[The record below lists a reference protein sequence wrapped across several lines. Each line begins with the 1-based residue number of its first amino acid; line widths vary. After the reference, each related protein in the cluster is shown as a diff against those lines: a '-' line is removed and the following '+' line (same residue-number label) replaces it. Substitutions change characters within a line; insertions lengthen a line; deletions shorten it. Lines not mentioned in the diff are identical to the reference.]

1 MLRHSSRLVRGAA
14 LLGLASM
21 GVAAIAP
28 GQSHVPPR
36 QVAITFDDLPVATSL
51 HRSDVAAQRRIT
63 TALVAA
69 IRANGVPAIGFVNE
83 DKLLDGRDADPS
95 RIALLRQ
102 WLDAGLELGNHSYSH
117 PDLHRTPIGD
127 YEADVLAGEQVTRP
141 LSSAAGRPF
150 RFFRHPFLHTGRDL
164 ETKVRFER
172 FLAGHGY
179 RVAPV
184 TIDNYDYLFAAAY
197 ERSLAR
203 RDSALASRVRAEY
216 LRYMERVFAYYEQQS
231 VALVGREIAQT
242 LLLHANQLNGDAF
255 ADLARMIRS
264 RGYAFVPLERALDD
278 SAYASEDRYTG
289 PAGITWLHRWA
300 LTAGK
305 RGAVFAGEPEVP
317 AFVTQAAQQ

>member
-1 MLRHSSRLVRGAA
+1 M
-14 LLGLASM
+14 
-21 GVAAIAP
+21 
-28 GQSHVPPR
+28 
-36 QVAITFDDLPVATSL
+36 
-51 HRSDVAAQRRIT
+51 
-63 TALVAA
+63 
-69 IRANGVPAIGFVNE
+69 
-83 DKLLDGRDADPS
+83 
-95 RIALLRQ
+95 
-102 WLDAGLELGNHSYSH
+102 
-117 PDLHRTPIGD
+117 
-127 YEADVLAGEQVTRP
+127 LAGEQVTRA
-141 LSSAAGRPF
+141 LASAAGRPF

-164 ETKVRFER
+164 ETKGRFEH

-203 RDSALASRVRAEY
+203 RDSALAGRVRAEY
-216 LRYMERVFAYYEQQS
+216 LRYMERIFAYYEQQS

-255 ADLARMIRS
+255 GDLARMIRS

-278 SAYASEDRYTG
+278 AAYTSEDRYTG